1 MQNRSVRVDVG
12 GTDVSVG
19 LVHNVWWMEP
29 KKVGPMYKHI
39 E

>member
-1 MQNRSVRVDVG
+1 MNLYVLAGGKDVA
-12 GTDVSVG
+12 VG

-29 KKVGPMYKHI
+29 KKVGPLYKHI